1 MPELKASRKAKR
13 ERSRLKGYERLNYP
27 ALHLHI
33 SRENEKEWREWA
45 LSHNKGVSFFASMI
59 RYIGEKKQHPLRN
72 ALIQYAP
79 EGVEGEEWLDDEEQ
93 VKEAALRWGSRNED
107 IFAGRSLLVGET
119 ARKEIPRID
128 QAVMHWKDED
138 GKEHRVKLSFPLKE
152 RIPGETKEERMFYLR
167 FTRRGISLKDED
179 GEEVRTEDGQKV
191 LATVENLRAQNEGEM
206 LMKIWKAEMRG
217 KGHAVEQGES
227 NWDNVPKKIE
237 RDRRCITQEAIQSA
251 PL

>member
-1 MPELKASRKAKR
+1 
-13 ERSRLKGYERLNYP
+13 
-27 ALHLHI
+27 
-33 SRENEKEWREWA
+33 
-45 LSHNKGVSFFASMI
+45 
-59 RYIGEKKQHPLRN
+59 
-72 ALIQYAP
+72 
-79 EGVEGEEWLDDEEQ
+79 
-93 VKEAALRWGSRNED
+93 
-107 IFAGRSLLVGET
+107 
-119 ARKEIPRID
+119 
-128 QAVMHWKDED
+128 MHWKDED

>member
-1 MPELKASRKAKR
+1 M
-13 ERSRLKGYERLNYP
+13 
-27 ALHLHI
+27 
-33 SRENEKEWREWA
+33 
-45 LSHNKGVSFFASMI
+45 
-59 RYIGEKKQHPLRN
+59 
-72 ALIQYAP
+72 
-79 EGVEGEEWLDDEEQ
+79 
-93 VKEAALRWGSRNED
+93 KEAALRWGSRNED